1 MEQDERKK
9 DPGGKRQQHSG
20 GTCGRRLRA
29 QTEART
35 YLCGYTVSRRVQ
47 EVKRGPD
54 RTAGRQSR
62 CVDHNKTELT
72 MGSNEVRTKLKSHIS
87 KLMDKRADVRETSS
101 YWSAFWKLPTSID
114 DVVSVFNPP
123 DIRFIRDN
131 NIEGFT
137 KLILNT
143 VNRLI
148 YLSKLKNV
156 RLSAFPTNQLL
167 NCVRILTVLLPFLY
181 EKRHLDYIESE
192 VFWNRIYHTP
202 NYSSSADEDGKD
214 HDTNSGTI
222 GSIDEVQEPRDSG
235 AVSISDQ
242 NSTNSP
248 GDSVKVNHDEM
259 VYAEKPIG
267 AELVNACLDL
277 LFTLNFTVESR
288 AKSEYSSPILANDY
302 QPIVWEPGLEVQG
315 NYRDTKVNIDSNRLE
330 IVRLMLVLFSKS
342 IYIPPADVV
351 SSGSRF
357 LTVLVAATDGR
368 KFYILCLSLWNT
380 IARSIRT
387 NDSNSGSNTNVSS
400 NINGLDI
407 PVEEHKNL
415 RILMVTNSLQLFTL
429 MVVYPLPK
437 KDISFLFKHN
447 ILSNNDVPRTRSRI
461 FLSKITNSK
470 DIQIIIK
477 TFTAPL
483 FKPIVDND
491 LDTFSYLM
499 KTSKLIDDK
508 ELHIWGLE
516 LMMILLEF
524 FQCNARFRAHFAELV
539 GPDFFV
545 LLLFYILKFKNE
557 KKHAS
562 FVKLCVYF
570 LLIIT
575 ADFRLSSKLLAS
587 FDAHLYDSLPQLLR
601 TSTTPTSYR
610 DFLTIHICNIVSSDY
625 DFVLIPPLVEIL
637 YNLIPLHA
645 TISAYNRRENREV
658 MGNRRVKDLSRCPP
672 SQMSYAAST
681 SLIHVVNKLSKYNNV
696 PNDFIVQ
703 LDYLSLIFSACC
715 HAILRD
721 PYDTIVLMYVFAK
734 NANTFARLAA
744 NIKRVSDQL
753 FTDMIQKERKEYERE
768 TQQQRLQLQQQIQ
781 SSQELQRP
789 ISQIDNESKESL
801 DLPVLSRQST
811 QNTLESIPSMR
822 SMPAV
827 TKQTSQLSIPSISSG
842 FISNFTDD
850 SVDPMN
856 VSFNAINNNGNA
868 DNNYGNN
875 RNSNSSNVNDSNS
888 NNNNSNNNTSVNGQ
902 ASIDVSKETDNGDA
916 AVTPF
921 NDEVFNAE
929 LPLGM
934 TARSKEKQ
942 AYYEKFDQKWSG
954 KEAFDLLRESLKIV
968 SNAGSI
974 RATNE
979 TKAQQPQDAS
989 AIIQK
994 LLKRDLDSLFS
1005 KIEKSDIYDP
1015 LRMEFQ
1021 PLKFKW
1027 TRATLGWYISLLWGN
1042 IFLNYNSFAAKG
1054 LLAEISLGF
1063 SVFKKASSSW
1073 GFGSWKLGSVSS
1085 SPTTPAASSP
1095 TTLPTSIFAEG
1106 YSNVVDL
1113 SIYYDNILKQSI
1125 WFGTHIQL
1133 FRVNPVILRDHYA
1146 LQHGKSELSS
1156 LNGFNGNTSPSF
1168 SEVFWKRNTVTSPS
1182 LGMRNGSGVFTEGFW
1197 KRQGG
1202 RPNSIDRRDSDGS
1215 LKIQLSRSSNGN
1227 LNTNNAI
1234 TSNNNTNN
1242 NSKPYVS

>member
-1 MEQDERKK
+1 MQVY
-9 DPGGKRQQHSG
+9 KRQQRSG
-20 GTCGRRLRA
+20 FEQQQQSAAPQDPTSERL
-29 QTEART
+29 QTLGMRIRQSISN
-35 YLCGYTVSRRVQ
+35 GYKLPEDSISNSAAYMNNYEQQQTQNNSRRVPLPAHLGIN
-47 EVKRGPD
+47 GPPALD
-54 RTAGRQSR
+54 YNGSTAS
-62 CVDHNKTELT
+62 
-72 MGSNEVRTKLKSHIS
+72 
-87 KLMDKRADVRETSS
+87 
-101 YWSAFWKLPTSID
+101 
-114 DVVSVFNPP
+114 
-123 DIRFIRDN
+123 
-131 NIEGFT
+131 
-137 KLILNT
+137 
-143 VNRLI
+143 
-148 YLSKLKNV
+148 
-156 RLSAFPTNQLL
+156 
-167 NCVRILTVLLPFLY
+167 
-181 EKRHLDYIESE
+181 HLDYIESE
-192 VFWNRIYHTP
+192 VFWNRLYHTP
-202 NYSSSADEDGKD
+202 NYSYSTDEDDKD
-214 HDTNSGTI
+214 NDTNWGTI
-222 GSIDEVQEPRDSG
+222 GSIDEVQESRDS
-235 AVSISDQ
+235 ATVSTSDQ
-242 NSTNSP
+242 ASTNSP
-248 GDSVKVNHDEM
+248 GDSVRVNHDAM

-267 AELVNACLDL
+267 AELVNSCLDL
-277 LFTLNFTVESR
+277 LFTLSFTVESR
-288 AKSEYSSPILANDY
+288 SKSGYSSPILANDY

-315 NYRDTKVNIDSNRLE
+315 SYRDTKVNIDSNRLE

-342 IYIPPADVV
+342 LYIPSTEVV
-351 SSGSRF
+351 NAGSRF

-380 IARSIRT
+380 IARSIHT
-387 NDSNSGSNTNVSS
+387 NDSNSNSNMDVSGNV
-400 NINGLDI
+400 NGLDI

-461 FLSKITNSK
+461 FLSKITSSK

-483 FKPIVDND
+483 FKPIIDND

-508 ELHIWGLE
+508 ELHTWGLE

-587 FDAHLYDSLPQLLR
+587 FDAHLYDSLPQILR

-610 DFLTIHICNIVSSDY
+610 DFLIIHICNIISSDY
-625 DFVLIPPLVEIL
+625 DFVLLPPLIEIL

-645 TISAYNRRENREV
+645 TILAYNRRENREIL
-658 MGNRRVKDLSRCPP
+658 GNRRIKDLSRCPP

-696 PNDFIVQ
+696 PNDFILQ
-703 LDYLSLIFSACC
+703 LDHLSLIFSACC
-715 HAILRD
+715 QAIFRD
-721 PYDTIVLMYVFAK
+721 PYDTVVLMYVFAK
-734 NANTFARLAA
+734 NANIFARLTA

-753 FTDMIQKERKEYERE
+753 FTDMIQKERRDYDRE
-768 TQQQRLQLQQQIQ
+768 IQQQRMQLQQQIQ
-781 SSQELQRP
+781 ASQELQRP
-789 ISQIDNESKESL
+789 VSQIDNESRDSL

-822 SMPAV
+822 SMPVV
-827 TKQTSQLSIPSISSG
+827 TKQTSQLSTPSISSG
-842 FISNFTDD
+842 LISSFTDD
-850 SVDPMN
+850 SIDPMSAN
-856 VSFNAINNNGNA
+856 YNGINNNGNI
-868 DNNYGNN
+868 DNNNG
-875 RNSNSSNVNDSNS
+875 
-888 NNNNSNNNTSVNGQ
+888 NNNSNNNNTSNNSNNNNNINNTGVNGQ
-902 ASIDVSKETDNGDA
+902 TSNEESKETDNGDSA
-916 AVTPF
+916 ITPF
-921 NDEVFNAE
+921 NDEVFSAE

-968 SNAGSI
+968 SSAGSI
-974 RATNE
+974 RPTSE

-1015 LRMEFQ
+1015 SRMDFQ

-1073 GFGSWKLGSVSS
+1073 GFGSWKLGSGSS
-1085 SPTTPAASSP
+1085 SPTTPSASSP
-1095 TTLPTSIFAEG
+1095 SALPTSIFAEG
-1106 YSNVVDL
+1106 YSNVVDF
-1113 SIYYDNILKQSI
+1113 SVYYDNILKQSI

-1133 FRVNPVILRDHYA
+1133 FRVNPVLLRDHYT

-1168 SEVFWKRNTVTSPS
+1168 SEVFWKRNTVTSPT

-1202 RPNSIDRRDSDGS
+1202 RPSSIDRRDSDGS

-1227 LNTNNAI
+1227 VNSNNAV
-1234 TSNNNTNN
+1234 TNTNN
-1242 NSKPYVS
+1242 NNNNNKPYVS